1 MGFLY
6 WRSTES
12 RKARAGEG
20 KGSFRPGVLNWS
32 HHDSNESTPHTPHVE
47 FKLSP
52 RIPRAFSRKVS
63 FTAPFWGCCYEPEI
77 GPLSPSQIRSSTLHS
92 HLSGLRMA
100 NMVQDQN
107 ILHGLRTS
115 ENWSRHRSRQDIQTS
130 AQVIACAQK
139 YDLMHSEHPCNGTL
153 WNYGK
158 LGKITK
164 IYYQ

>member
-1 MGFLY
+1 MQELISAPWGS
-6 WRSTES
+6 ST
-12 RKARAGEG
+12 GEAQSPEKPELG
-20 KGSFRPGVLNWS
+20 KEKEALDQVCLT
-32 HHDSNESTPHTPHVE
+32 HHDSNESSPHTPHVE

-63 FTAPFWGCCYEPEI
+63 FTAQFWGCCYEPEI

-139 YDLMHSEHPCNGTL
+139 YD
-153 WNYGK
+153 
-158 LGKITK
+158 
-164 IYYQ
+164 